1 MMSNTIIGY
10 HAIEEGLKNAPGG
23 SILYIARE
31 MGSKTEVL
39 ENLARMNRKTVV
51 RKIGKPELDRLAGN
65 SDHRGALLVLP
76 SKPQSSS
83 TARRMTVC
91 EFCSALNED
100 DGALVLIL
108 DGITDPHNLGAIL
121 RSADQ
126 FSVSLVITPSRRS
139 AQSNQTVIKISSGAA
154 HYVNQAVVTNLNR
167 EIEYLQSQG
176 FWVYGA
182 AIGGESLHATIFPK
196 RTALVLG
203 SEGRGIS
210 KLTEKL
216 CDHIV
221 AIPTTG
227 NIDSLNVSV
236 AAGIF
241 LYEIRRQQA

>member
-1 MMSNTIIGY
+1 MSNTIIGF

-76 SKPQSSS
+76 SRPQRSSA
-83 TARRMTVC
+83 ARRMTVR
-91 EFCSALNED
+91 EFCSTLNED

-126 FSVSLVITPSRRS
+126 FSVSRDHPKQAERSIQPDGDQNLLRGGALREPGGGLV
-139 AQSNQTVIKISSGAA
+139 
-154 HYVNQAVVTNLNR
+154 
-167 EIEYLQSQG
+167 
-176 FWVYGA
+176 
-182 AIGGESLHATIFPK
+182 
-196 RTALVLG
+196 
-203 SEGRGIS
+203 
-210 KLTEKL
+210 
-216 CDHIV
+216 
-221 AIPTTG
+221 
-227 NIDSLNVSV
+227 
-236 AAGIF
+236 
-241 LYEIRRQQA
+241 